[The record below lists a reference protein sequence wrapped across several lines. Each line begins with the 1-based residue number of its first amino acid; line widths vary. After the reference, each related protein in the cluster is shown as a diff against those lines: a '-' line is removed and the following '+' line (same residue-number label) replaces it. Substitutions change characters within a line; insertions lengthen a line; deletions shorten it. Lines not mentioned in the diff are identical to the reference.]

1 MKRTKLVEYWK
12 SLVEE
17 QGPEKFKGLGT
28 PSDMETA
35 SAGGKEVQDAYAWNK
50 KIRAVALLCSKDF
63 RGEGDIGGSGDKEER
78 KRLEHELRG
87 GHYAWFPVRGGDGGA
102 GEKAWLVFNVS
113 REESLRLGQK
123 HGQGGVLWAAEGKC
137 EVWVSD
143 GKRYKVDL
151 VRELE
156 RTVGAGSPEEDFR
169 QISRAVGGR
178 APFFDGSE
186 ENLGLYQGMA
196 DYLFESLAKRNL
208 DEDEIDRCIDDLVGE
223 KVKGFNQWARKGK
236 LHRADFWW

>member
-1 MKRTKLVEYWK
+1 MKRTQLVEYWK
-12 SLVEE
+12 SLVEK

-28 PSDMETA
+28 PSDREAA
-35 SAGGKEVQDAYAWNK
+35 SAGRKGVQDAYAWNK
-50 KIRAVALLCSKDF
+50 KIRAVALLCSGVGCAD
-63 RGEGDIGGSGDKEER
+63 RSDDKEER

-102 GEKAWLVFNVS
+102 GEKAWLLFNVS
-113 REESLRLGQK
+113 REEALRLGQK
-123 HGQGGVLWAAEGKC
+123 HGQEGVLWAAEGKC

-143 GKRYKVDL
+143 GKRYRGDL
-151 VRELE
+151 VRELGG
-156 RTVGAGSPEEDFR
+156 TTGAESPGEDFR

-178 APFFDGSE
+178 VPFFDGSE
-186 ENLGLYQGMA
+186 GNLELYQGMA

-236 LHRADFWW
+236 LYRADFWW